1 MQNFVAYYEGQ
12 INIFWIKLDGHPAF
26 YSNVYKIFFCSDF
39 FVIIITPWFLSKVLI
54 SRMENLLKEFLISK
68 TYILFL
74 LYQIFLKSQIST
86 VLSLVA

>member
-54 SRMENLLKEFLISK
+54 SRMENLLKEFLI
-68 TYILFL
+68 
-74 LYQIFLKSQIST
+74 
-86 VLSLVA
+86 